1 MKSKIKEI
9 STIQKLDREVLD
21 KALKVRR
28 MTRQDLADLME
39 VSRRSVQSWVNGVV
53 PRGDRL
59 KKLCKILDVS
69 EKDLITRKYKITLY
83 K

>member
-9 STIQKLDREVLD
+9 STIQKLDSEVLD
-21 KALKVRR
+21 KTLKVRH
-28 MTRQDLADLME
+28 MTRQDLADRMG
-39 VSRRSVQSWVNGVV
+39 VSRRSVQSWVNGVI

-59 KKLCKILDVS
+59 NKLCKILDVT
-69 EKDLITRKYKITLY
+69 EKDLIIRKYKITLY